1 VPHAWKNTSAE
12 TGRVLF
18 LYTPA
23 KAGGF
28 FEERLRRPE
37 ELDPNGAEANQM
49 RRRYGWDI
57 IGPPPLWAD
66 SSRSGRTQ
74 PPRSLLGA
82 GRMDILVRAAG
93 LASCRYWLASG
104 WFPTPKLAAQS
115 LRSTHWSA
123 GPHQIGAHSMTD
135 NDKPDSNSR
144 YWRYQA
150 VRVDY
155 PAYPDD
161 PEYLV
166 IEVCLSRANN
176 RLCSWSAEPASKRPS
191 GDTYAELLDDLMR
204 MLQDAREWKP
214 VAFDDLRVGMRFERA
229 EVTDSAR
236 RGFE

>member
-1 VPHAWKNTSAE
+1 
-12 TGRVLF
+12 
-18 LYTPA
+18 
-23 KAGGF
+23 
-28 FEERLRRPE
+28 
-37 ELDPNGAEANQM
+37 
-49 RRRYGWDI
+49 
-57 IGPPPLWAD
+57 
-66 SSRSGRTQ
+66 
-74 PPRSLLGA
+74 
-82 GRMDILVRAAG
+82 
-93 LASCRYWLASG
+93 
-104 WFPTPKLAAQS
+104 
-115 LRSTHWSA
+115 
-123 GPHQIGAHSMTD
+123 MTD

-214 VAFDDLRVGMRFERA
+214 VALDDLRVGMQFERA